1 MVKVTF
7 GVPKASIRDILIKNC
22 KNAPKT
28 KLRRKKEK
36 DKEISFDYKKKN
48 KTKKRCTK
56 RRKISIEEGNN
67 VSLPCFSAQKRCN
80 VIFSVEKSIEMI
92 EDFVKESEPRH
103 FKCKVIFP
111 DEKSIEMMEDF
122 VQEKSETNGPEANN
136 SDEETSGFWNFPCC
150 VS

>member
-28 KLRRKKEK
+28 KFRRKKEK
-36 DKEISFDYKKKN
+36 DKKEIAFDYKKKN

-56 RRKISIEEGNN
+56 KRKISIKEEGNH
-67 VSLPCFSAQKRCN
+67 VSLPCFPAQKRCN
-80 VIFSVEKSIEMI
+80 VIFPVEKSIEMI
-92 EDFVKESEPRH
+92 EDFVKESNPRH
-103 FKCKVIFP
+103 CKCKVIFP
-111 DEKSIEMMEDF
+111 KEKSIEMIEDL
-122 VQEKSETNGPEANN
+122 VREKCETNN
-136 SDEETSGFWNFPCC
+136 SEEEPYFGLFNFSSCC

>member
-28 KLRRKKEK
+28 KFRRKKEK
-36 DKEISFDYKKKN
+36 DKEISFDYKKN
-48 KTKKRCTK
+48 KTRKRCTK
-56 RRKISIEEGNN
+56 KRKISIEEGNN
-67 VSLPCFSAQKRCN
+67 VSLPCFPAQKRCN

>member
-36 DKEISFDYKKKN
+36 DKEISFDYNKN

-56 RRKISIEEGNN
+56 RRKISIEEGNH
-67 VSLPCFSAQKRCN
+67 VSLPYFPAQKRCK
-80 VIFSVEKSIEMI
+80 VIFPVEKSIKMI
-92 EDFVKESEPRH
+92 QAFVKESNPRH

-136 SDEETSGFWNFPCC
+136 SDEETSGFWNFSCC

>member
-36 DKEISFDYKKKN
+36 DKEISFDYKKN
-48 KTKKRCTK
+48 KTRKGCTK
-56 RRKISIEEGNN
+56 KRKISIEEGNN
-67 VSLPCFSAQKRCN
+67 VSLPCFPAQKRCN
-80 VIFSVEKSIEMI
+80 VIFPVEKSIKMIQDFVKESNPRLYKCKVIFPEEKSIEMI
-92 EDFVKESEPRH
+92 EDLVRENYGTNNSE
-103 FKCKVIFP
+103 K
-111 DEKSIEMMEDF
+111 
-122 VQEKSETNGPEANN
+122 ETNFGL
-136 SDEETSGFWNFPCC
+136 FNFSSCC

>member
-28 KLRRKKEK
+28 KFRRKKEK
-36 DKEISFDYKKKN
+36 DKEIAFDYEKN

-56 RRKISIEEGNN
+56 KRKISIEEKGNN
-67 VSLPCFSAQKRCN
+67 VSLPCFPAQKRCN
-80 VIFSVEKSIEMI
+80 VIFPVEKSIEMI
-92 EDFVKESEPRH
+92 EDFVKESNPRH

-111 DEKSIEMMEDF
+111 EDKSIEMIEDLVRENHGTNNF
-122 VQEKSETNGPEANN
+122 V
-136 SDEETSGFWNFPCC
+136 EEPYFGLFNFSSCR

>member
-36 DKEISFDYKKKN
+36 DKEIAFDYKKN
-48 KTKKRCTK
+48 KTRKRCTK
-56 RRKISIEEGNN
+56 KRKISIEEGNN

-92 EDFVKESEPRH
+92 EDFVKESNPRLY
-103 FKCKVIFP
+103 KCKVIFP

-122 VQEKSETNGPEANN
+122 VQEKSETNEPEANN

>member
-28 KLRRKKEK
+28 KVRRKKEK
-36 DKEISFDYKKKN
+36 DKEIAFDYKKN

-56 RRKISIEEGNN
+56 KRKISIEEGNH
-67 VSLPCFSAQKRCN
+67 VSLNCFPSRKRCK
-80 VIFSVEKSIEMI
+80 VIFPVKESIQMIKDFVKESNPRRCKRKVFFPEEKSIEMI
-92 EDFVKESEPRH
+92 EDFVRE
-103 FKCKVIFP
+103 KC
-111 DEKSIEMMEDF
+111 
-122 VQEKSETNGPEANN
+122 ETIGPQANN
-136 SDEETSGFWNFPCC
+136 SEEETSGFWNFSCC

>member
-28 KLRRKKEK
+28 KFRRKKEK
-36 DKEISFDYKKKN
+36 DKEIPFDYKKKN

-56 RRKISIEEGNN
+56 KRKISIKEGNH
-67 VSLPCFSAQKRCN
+67 VSLPCFPAQKRCN
-80 VIFSVEKSIEMI
+80 VIFPVEKSIEMI
-92 EDFVKESEPRH
+92 EDFVKESNPRH
-103 FKCKVIFP
+103 CKCKVIFP
-111 DEKSIEMMEDF
+111 EEKSIEMIEDL
-122 VQEKSETNGPEANN
+122 VREKCETNN
-136 SDEETSGFWNFPCC
+136 SEEEPYFGLFNFSSCC

>member
-36 DKEISFDYKKKN
+36 DKEIAFDYKKD

-56 RRKISIEEGNN
+56 RRKISIEEGNH
-67 VSLPCFSAQKRCN
+67 VSLPCFPAQKRCN
-80 VIFSVEKSIEMI
+80 VIFPVKKSIEMIRDFVKESNPRLCRCRVIFPEEKSIEMI
-92 EDFVKESEPRH
+92 EDSVRE
-103 FKCKVIFP
+103 KC
-111 DEKSIEMMEDF
+111 
-122 VQEKSETNGPEANN
+122 ETNGLQAEN
-136 SDEETSGFWNFPCC
+136 SEEETSGFWNFSCC

>member
-36 DKEISFDYKKKN
+36 DKEIAFDYKKN

-56 RRKISIEEGNN
+56 KRKISIEEGNH
-67 VSLPCFSAQKRCN
+67 VSLHCFPARKRCK
-80 VIFSVEKSIEMI
+80 VFFPDEKSIEMI
-92 EDFVKESEPRH
+92 KEFVKESNPRRC
-103 FKCKVIFP
+103 KCKVIFP
-111 DEKSIEMMEDF
+111 EEKSIEMMEDF
-122 VQEKSETNGPEANN
+122 VREKCETNGPQANN
-136 SDEETSGFWNFPCC
+136 SEEETSGFWNFSSCC

>member
-28 KLRRKKEK
+28 KFRRKKEK
-36 DKEISFDYKKKN
+36 DKEIAFDYEKN

-56 RRKISIEEGNN
+56 KRKISIEEKGNN
-67 VSLPCFSAQKRCN
+67 VSLPCFPAQKRCN
-80 VIFSVEKSIEMI
+80 VIFPVEKSIEMI
-92 EDFVKESEPRH
+92 EDFVKESNPRH

-111 DEKSIEMMEDF
+111 EDKSIEMIEDLVRENHGTNNF
-122 VQEKSETNGPEANN
+122 V
-136 SDEETSGFWNFPCC
+136 EEPYFGLFNFSSCC

>member
-36 DKEISFDYKKKN
+36 DKEIAFDYKKN

-56 RRKISIEEGNN
+56 KRKISIEEGNH
-67 VSLPCFSAQKRCN
+67 VSLHCFPARKRCK
-80 VIFSVEKSIEMI
+80 VIFSVEESIEMI
-92 EDFVKESEPRH
+92 KDFVKESNPRRC
-103 FKCKVIFP
+103 KCKVIFP
-111 DEKSIEMMEDF
+111 EEKSIEMMEDF
-122 VQEKSETNGPEANN
+122 VREKCETNGPQANN
-136 SDEETSGFWNFPCC
+136 SEEETSGFWNFSSCC

>member
-36 DKEISFDYKKKN
+36 DKEISFDYKKN
-48 KTKKRCTK
+48 KTRKRCTK
-56 RRKISIEEGNN
+56 KRKISIEEGNN
-67 VSLPCFSAQKRCN
+67 VSLPCFPAQKRCN
-80 VIFSVEKSIEMI
+80 VIFPVEKSIEMI
-92 EDFVKESEPRH
+92 QDFVKESNPRH
-103 FKCKVIFP
+103 FKYKVIFP
-111 DEKSIEMMEDF
+111 EEKSIEMMEDLVRENRGTNNF
-122 VQEKSETNGPEANN
+122 V
-136 SDEETSGFWNFPCC
+136 EEPYFGLFNFSSCC

>member
-36 DKEISFDYKKKN
+36 DKEIAFDYKKN

-56 RRKISIEEGNN
+56 KRKISIEEGNH
-67 VSLPCFSAQKRCN
+67 VSLHCFPARKRCK
-80 VIFSVEKSIEMI
+80 VIFSVEESIEMI
-92 EDFVKESEPRH
+92 KDFVKESNPRRC
-103 FKCKVIFP
+103 KCKVIFP
-111 DEKSIEMMEDF
+111 EEKSIEMMEDF
-122 VQEKSETNGPEANN
+122 VREKCETNGPQANN
-136 SDEETSGFWNFPCC
+136 SEEEKSGFWNFSSCC